1 MKKSSSVKGLTP
13 NKSNPLNDRK
23 NSLDQRIGSE
33 MNLNKEKV
41 QSDNSFEMP
50 KTIYSDVDLSYLDE
64 LELNKAFNIFKND

>member
-1 MKKSSSVKGLTP
+1 
-13 NKSNPLNDRK
+13 
-23 NSLDQRIGSE
+23 